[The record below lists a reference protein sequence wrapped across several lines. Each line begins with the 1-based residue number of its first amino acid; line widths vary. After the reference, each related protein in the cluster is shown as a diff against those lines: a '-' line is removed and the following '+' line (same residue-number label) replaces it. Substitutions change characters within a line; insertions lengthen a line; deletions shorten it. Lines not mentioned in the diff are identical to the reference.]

1 MDRTETDAPTTSEV
15 WRSSL
20 NATCNRLSTQYLNL
34 LKSAS
39 GNDASRNEGRGIQND
54 PRSGGGIMRDPN
66 EPPAPLAADTA
77 LASLQT
83 ELSAQN
89 LCVASA
95 HLLDLIRTLRL
106 SALLMEENSI
116 LEEEAEEYENER
128 ELSRIASVQSA
139 TLEAEYVSVRDSGF
153 TVEE

>member
-1 MDRTETDAPTTSEV
+1 MDRTETDAPTPSEV

-39 GNDASRNEGRGIQND
+39 GNDASRNEGRGRQND

-77 LASLQT
+77 LASLQ
-83 ELSAQN
+83 
-89 LCVASA
+89 
-95 HLLDLIRTLRL
+95 
-106 SALLMEENSI
+106 
-116 LEEEAEEYENER
+116 
-128 ELSRIASVQSA
+128 
-139 TLEAEYVSVRDSGF
+139 VS
-153 TVEE
+153 